1 MSIRL
6 SYQEAA
12 IRVCVDRTEAERISG
27 RLFSQRLS
35 APLAFHD
42 ISELFVKVDTLLDA
56 QNYPQSFMQIRSFTG
71 KSERD
76 VPAARS
82 KEELTDAQDVNAE
95 RGACA
100 TFILQI
106 RSRRNATWQG
116 DIDWL
121 DGSPR
126 ERFDSILAMVKLLTA
141 RLGL

>member
-12 IRVCVDRTEAERISG
+12 IRVCVDHAEAERLSG

-42 ISELFVKVDTLLDA
+42 ISELFVTVDTLLDA